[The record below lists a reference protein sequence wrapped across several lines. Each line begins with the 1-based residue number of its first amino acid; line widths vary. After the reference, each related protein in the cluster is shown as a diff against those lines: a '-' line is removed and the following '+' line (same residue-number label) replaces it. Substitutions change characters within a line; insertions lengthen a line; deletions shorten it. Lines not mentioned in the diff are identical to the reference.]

1 MYDATIMT
9 IVMDADLSQQQI
21 VSINRVRLFLHAIFL
36 SDIVTA
42 NGRRID
48 RRLLA
53 STAIPLRSTYLF
65 PREQPTAADWKI
77 WYDFWQGYT
86 YDGLIL
92 WKPLGKWVYP
102 THNQWT
108 WFYDDID
115 DLLQGV
121 TNDGVNYYL
130 RCSTRR
136 AVTRL
141 NVKYELSWS
150 DIGKELCQ

>member
-1 MYDATIMT
+1 MS

-21 VSINRVRLFLHAIFL
+21 VSINRVRLFLDAIFL
-36 SDIVTA
+36 SDIVTV
-42 NGRRID
+42 NGHRIEG
-48 RRLLA
+48 RLLA
-53 STAIPLRSTYLF
+53 STAVPLRSTYLF
-65 PREQPTAADWKI
+65 PRENPTAADWKI